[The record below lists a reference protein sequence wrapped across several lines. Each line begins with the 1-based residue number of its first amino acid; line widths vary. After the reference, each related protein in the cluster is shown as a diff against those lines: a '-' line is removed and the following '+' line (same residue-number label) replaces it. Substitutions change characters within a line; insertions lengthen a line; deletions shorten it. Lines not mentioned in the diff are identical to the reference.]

1 MDRTDTYEFI
11 SMARGYHQYQSI
23 WSAVVGEELP
33 CRIELSNPH
42 DLFAVAI
49 CKADVIDDSNLYTH
63 THTLTHSHMYIFM
76 NTHALVTSRD
86 FVVDCCKT
94 PRARVYFVSL

>member
-1 MDRTDTYEFI
+1 M
-11 SMARGYHQYQSI
+11 
-23 WSAVVGEELP
+23 
-33 CRIELSNPH
+33 
-42 DLFAVAI
+42 
-49 CKADVIDDSNLYTH
+49 IDDSNLYTH
-63 THTLTHSHMYIFM
+63 THTRSHMYIFM